1 MTFVFDIDD
10 TISDT
15 DGYSE
20 KYIEQFF
27 IEHKVPYQKTNQNT
41 RFAEG
46 KFDWTEKQAMY
57 WYKVYG
63 DEMALEFPCIKG
75 AKELINKLYDQGH
88 RIVIATA
95 RETVWHNTPILV
107 TKLWLQKNKI
117 KYSKLYTGRVD
128 KEQICEDENADFF
141 MDDDLKI
148 TANVAS
154 HFAEKRKKIHSLLAT
169 TSFNKDKTPAQG
181 VLRIESY
188 SHLEKFFKNLGIL
201 SSEEN
206 QMIK

>member
-1 MTFVFDIDD
+1 MTFIFDIDD

-20 KYIEQFF
+20 KYIEKFF
-27 IEHKVPYQKTNQNT
+27 IEHKVPYRKTNQTT

-46 KFDWTEKQAMY
+46 KFDWTEQQAIY

-75 AKELINKLYDQGH
+75 AKELINSLYDQGH

-95 RETVWHNTPILV
+95 RETVWHNTPVLV

-128 KEQICEDENADFF
+128 KEQICEAENADFF

-148 TANVAS
+148 TAKVAS
-154 HFAEKRKKIHSLLAT
+154 HFAEKGKKIQSLLAT
-169 TSFNKDKTPAQG
+169 TPFNKDKTPGEG
-181 VLRIESY
+181 VLRIQNFAQ
-188 SHLEKFFKNLGIL
+188 LEKHLASLGIINCQEKQL
-201 SSEEN
+201 G
-206 QMIK
+206 

>member
-15 DGYSE
+15 AGYSE

-27 IEHKVPYQKTNQNT
+27 IEHNVPYKKTNQIS
-41 RFAEG
+41 RFAEA
-46 KFDWTEKQAMY
+46 KFDWDEQQAIR

-63 DEMALEFPCIKG
+63 DEMALEFPCIEG
-75 AKELINKLYDQGH
+75 AKELINKLFDDGH
-88 RIVIATA
+88 RIIIATA
-95 RETVWHNTPILV
+95 RETVWHNTPVLV

-117 KYSKLYTGRVD
+117 KYSKLYTGRID

-148 TANVAS
+148 TAKVAS
-154 HFAEKRKKIHSLLAT
+154 HFAEKGKTIQSMLAT
-169 TSFNKDKTPAQG
+169 TAFNKDKTPGEG
-181 VLRIESY
+181 VLRIQNFAQLE
-188 SHLEKFFKNLGIL
+188 SHLRSLGIIANDEKEL
-201 SSEEN
+201 N
-206 QMIK
+206 